1 MDKVLVLEAC
11 LSLKGSQPYWDT
23 VSLSAEHKRSVRP
36 LLNLVNDIVVYGKT

>member
-36 LLNLVNDIVVYGKT
+36 LLNLGNDIVVYGKT